1 MASVNVRAIDC
12 ALVVRM
18 PKGAGSVCGEWE
30 VSDSGHRMLPIT
42 QSGSICLYRG
52 EAKIMGG

>member
-1 MASVNVRAIDC
+1 MSAPVDC

-30 VSDSGHRMLPIT
+30 VSDSGHRMVPIT